1 MAKDLDFVLSA
12 ARDIMNSDPQKSWF
26 SKLPPDAQKRLAE
39 IKKAYEAG
47 RFAGISL
54 AAVCKAVV
62 ALLTEQKW
70 PVPKSKNTISRWLR
84 SSDI

>member
-1 MAKDLDFVLSA
+1 MAKDVDFVISE
-12 ARDIMNSDPQKSWF
+12 ARKIMCADPQKSWF
-26 SKLPPDAQKRLAE
+26 SKLPAEAKKRLSE

-47 RFAGISL
+47 KFDGISL
-54 AAVCKAVV
+54 SAICKAMA

-70 PVPKSKNTISRWLR
+70 PAPKSKHTIVRWLR